1 MDQRLKDYA
10 RLLAKRGVNVQK
22 GDEIWVEASLDQPE
36 FVRLVAEELYK
47 AGAKYVEV
55 HWSDDL
61 TQKSTLKHASV
72 STLSKIPPYNL
83 ARWKYRAKKLPS
95 MLYIMGEDPN
105 VFKGINQNKVT
116 KASMKSYP
124 KIKPF
129 REAIDGK
136 YKWCIAAVPNVN
148 WAKMVFPGDSDEV
161 AVEKLWDAILST
173 SRVDGNDPVEN
184 WNKHNQNLLEKRKK
198 LESFG
203 LVELQYKSS
212 NGTDFKVGLD
222 EYRIWGGG
230 FEDIP
235 GKGDFNPNIPSEEV
249 FTSPVA
255 GKAEGILVASKPLS
269 YMGQLIEDFSISF
282 KDGKVCEV
290 KAKKNQALLEQV
302 VKMDEGASML
312 GECALIAYDTPIRK
326 TNLLFYNTLFDENAA
341 CHFALGAG
349 FPDCIKG
356 GKEMSH
362 DELVKLK
369 MNDSMIHV
377 DFMIGTADLEVVGI
391 TKDGKK
397 VQIFKEGNWAF

>member
-22 GDEIWVEASLDQPE
+22 GDEVWVEASLDQPE
-36 FVRLVAEELYK
+36 FVRATVEELYN
-47 AGAKYVEV
+47 AGASYVEV

-61 TQKSTLKHASV
+61 TDKIGYKKESL
-72 STLSKIPPYNL
+72 STLSKIKPYQL
-83 ARWKYRAKKLPS
+83 ARLKYRAKKLPS
-95 MLYIMGEDPN
+95 MLYIMAEDPN
-105 VFKGINQNKVT
+105 VMKGVNQTKLT
-116 KASMKSYP
+116 KARMKKYP
-124 KIKPF
+124 KIKPY
-129 REAIDGK
+129 RDAMDGK

-148 WAKMVFPGDSDEV
+148 WAKMVFPGEKDEV

-203 LVELQYKSS
+203 LVELQYKAG

-230 FEDIP
+230 FEDVV

-255 GKAEGILVASKPLS
+255 GKAEGLLVASKPLS
-269 YMGQLIEDFSISF
+269 YNGQLIEDFSIRF
-282 KDGKVCEV
+282 ENGKVVEV
-290 KAKKNQALLEQV
+290 KAKKNQKILEEM

-356 GKEMSH
+356 GLNMTHE
-362 DELVKLK
+362 ELVNLK

-377 DFMIGTADLEVVGI
+377 DFMIGTADLDVVGI

-397 VQIFKEGNWAF
+397 IQIFKDGNWAF

>member
-22 GDEIWVEASLDQPE
+22 GDEVWVEASLDQPE
-36 FVRLVAEELYK
+36 FVRATVEELYN
-47 AGAKYVEV
+47 AGAAYVEV

-61 TQKSTLKHASV
+61 TEKIGYKKQTL
-72 STLSKIPPYNL
+72 STLSKIKPYQL
-83 ARWKYRAKKLPS
+83 ARLKYRAKKLPS
-95 MLYIMGEDPN
+95 MLYIMAEDPN
-105 VFKGINQNKVT
+105 VMKGVNQTKLT
-116 KASMKSYP
+116 KARMKKYP
-124 KIKPF
+124 KIKPY
-129 REAIDGK
+129 RDAMDGK
-136 YKWCIAAVPNVN
+136 YKWCIAAVPNAN
-148 WAKMVFPGDSDEV
+148 WAKMVFPGESEEV
-161 AVEKLWDAILST
+161 AVNKLWDAILST

-230 FEDIP
+230 FEDVV

-255 GKAEGILVASKPLS
+255 GKAEGLLVASKPLS
-269 YMGQLIEDFSISF
+269 YNGQLIEDFSIRF
-282 KDGKVCEV
+282 EAGKVVEV
-290 KAKKNQALLEQV
+290 KAKKNQKILEEM

-326 TNLLFYNTLFDENAA
+326 TGLLFYNTLFDENAA

-356 GKEMSH
+356 GLNMTHE
-362 DELVKLK
+362 ELVNLK

-397 VQIFKEGNWAF
+397 IQIFKDGNWAF